1 MESVKVTLGGLL
13 CIDKQNDR
21 EERMTEIE
29 KKQAFWKGFLSGAA
43 WAFVCLAG
51 LIASAYY
58 FLQIMKDFGGQ

>member
-1 MESVKVTLGGLL
+1 MAGFFVSTNKTIEL
-13 CIDKQNDR
+13 

-29 KKQAFWKGFLSGAA
+29 KKQALWKGFLSGAA
-43 WAFVCLAG
+43 WVVVCLAG